1 MKDNVK
7 STVRNI
13 LSNYLEQNTLRKT
26 PERFAIL
33 DAVYSMDGHFTLDEL
48 GEKLNDEER
57 FPVSRA
63 TLYNTLKLFMELRLV
78 IRFRGLQNMRRA
90 MTTTATATRYVRCV
104 AR

>member
-48 GEKLNDEER
+48 GEKLNDEEGT
-57 FPVSRA
+57 V
-63 TLYNTLKLFMELRLV
+63 
-78 IRFRGLQNMRRA
+78 FRGLQNMRRA